1 MDCVPSTTTL
11 PVTTSRWCTALL
23 VPGLIAFL
31 TTGIRAETAAGG
43 PAGAVWTAAVGAG
56 EVQCLAEPSG
66 NTFFESVR
74 QAVLRH
80 PGLKAAS
87 QRVAA
92 AAAASRL
99 SRASLLPDV
108 ALSGQAQR
116 QQTRWPATTTHAD
129 SRNAG
134 LTASQPLL
142 DWNAWYAH
150 RADANGLDAARHGF
164 AQEYQA
170 FVFRVTS
177 AYLELLE
184 ARETA
189 ALSQAN
195 YALAT
200 SHLDATQKRQA
211 AGELTRTDVDQARAR
226 AAAAEAEWFTG
237 RAAAEVAALALAELT
252 GEVAPGQLDLPAFP
266 PPGGSFPD
274 TLAAVKQNPKVLAAT
289 GRLQAAADRS
299 RAVWAQA
306 LPVVRAQG
314 SVFRT
319 WGRELEG
326 REQRA
331 DDLVAAVTVSA
342 PVFSGGSLWAQR
354 AAAAAYREEARAELE
369 RLRLEATR
377 DLQATA
383 LLLPAAQAALERYEA
398 AAAAATAAAEGVET
412 EFQAGTATTFQVLD
426 AQDRLFGNQLKLVQ
440 GRYAVLR
447 AQARLL
453 LAGGR
458 LTLGVL
464 EGRD

>member
-1 MDCVPSTTTL
+1 M
-11 PVTTSRWCTALL
+11 
-23 VPGLIAFL
+23 IAFL
-31 TTGIRAETAAGG
+31 TTGIRAETSVGG
-43 PAGAVWTAAVGAG
+43 PAGAAWAAAVGAG
-56 EVQCLAEPSG
+56 EVQCLAEPSR

-80 PGLKAAS
+80 PGLEAAT
-87 QRVAA
+87 QRVAVAA
-92 AAAASRL
+92 AASGQ
-99 SRASLLPDV
+99 SRASLLPAV
-108 ALSGQAQR
+108 ALDGQAQR

-129 SRNAG
+129 SRSAG

-150 RADANGLDAARHGF
+150 RADANALDAARHGF

-170 FVFRVTS
+170 FVLQVAS
-177 AYLELLE
+177 AYLEVLE
-184 ARETA
+184 TRETA
-189 ALSQAN
+189 SLSQAN
-195 YALAT
+195 YTLAT

-211 AGELTRTDVDQARAR
+211 VGELTRTDVDQARAR

-237 RAAAEVAALALAELT
+237 RATAEVAALALAELT
-252 GEVAPGQLDLPAFP
+252 GEIPPSQLDPPTFP
-266 PPGGSFPD
+266 QPGGGLAD
-274 TLAAVKQNPKVLAAT
+274 TLAAVKQHPKVLAAA

-299 RAVWAQA
+299 RAVWSQA

-314 SVFRT
+314 SAFRT
-319 WGRELEG
+319 WGRELAG

-331 DDLVAAVTVSA
+331 DELVATVTVSA
-342 PVFSGGSLWAQR
+342 PVFTGGSLWAQR
-354 AAAAAYREEARAELE
+354 SAAAAYREEARAELE

-377 DLQATA
+377 DLRATV
-383 LLLPAAQAALERYEA
+383 LLLPAAEAALVRYEA
-398 AAAAATAAAEGVET
+398 AVAAATAAAEGVET

-453 LAGGR
+453 FAAGR